1 MHCKN
6 GLFVGLT
13 VGLGLLVT
21 ACAPFKL
28 KETPPGYAQVTAY
41 SGMAHYKAGDDVGAK
56 VHSYQNVK
64 GGTLAY
70 WSEDLVDKLSMRGY
84 TLVAQSPVQSQ
95 NGVDGMRFDFDYVP
109 PGDESKLKFYTVVLF
124 ATDAHRVV
132 IELAGDM
139 QARERHDAEAEMIAS
154 SLKVRGC
161 NSKKETVCGT
171 PPPADLVAQY
181 GGSPKQVAAEADSA
195 DEGEGAGPEAESTPE
210 PEPEAVAP
218 SGG

>member
-1 MHCKN
+1 MRCKN

-13 VGLGLLVT
+13 VGLGLLAT

-28 KETPPGYAQVTAY
+28 KQTPPGYAQVTSY
-41 SGMAHYKAGDDVGAK
+41 SGMSHYKAGDDVGAK

-84 TLVAQSPVQSQ
+84 TLVGQSSLKSK

-109 PGDESKLKFYTVVLF
+109 PGDESVLKFYTVVLF
-124 ATDAHRVV
+124 ATDANRVV
-132 IELAGDM
+132 IELAGNM
-139 QARERHDAEAEMIAS
+139 QARDRHSTEAEMIAS
-154 SLKVRGC
+154 SLVVRGC
-161 NSKKETVCGT
+161 NKLKNSVCGT
-171 PPPADLVAQY
+171 PPPGDLVAQY
-181 GGSPKQVAAEADSA
+181 GGGAQQVATDPEGSQDKPDGP
-195 DEGEGAGPEAESTPE
+195 DEPDE
-210 PEPEAVAP
+210 PAAVAP